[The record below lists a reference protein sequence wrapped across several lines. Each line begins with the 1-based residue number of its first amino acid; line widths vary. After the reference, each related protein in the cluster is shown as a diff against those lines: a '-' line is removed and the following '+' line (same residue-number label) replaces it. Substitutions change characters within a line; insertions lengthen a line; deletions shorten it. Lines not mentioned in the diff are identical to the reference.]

1 MSHNRIKMLYV
12 YKIIIKNNFQY
23 SEYKRVLIC
32 YKHEKRQEI
41 TKKFQTRTSYLL
53 QIMFNDGLLWNKSHP
68 SSSP

>member
-1 MSHNRIKMLYV
+1 MSHNRIKMLHV

-23 SEYKRVLIC
+23 SEYKSVLIC
-32 YKHEKRQEI
+32 YKYEKRQEI

-53 QIMFNDGLLWNKSHP
+53 QIMFNNGLLWNKSHP